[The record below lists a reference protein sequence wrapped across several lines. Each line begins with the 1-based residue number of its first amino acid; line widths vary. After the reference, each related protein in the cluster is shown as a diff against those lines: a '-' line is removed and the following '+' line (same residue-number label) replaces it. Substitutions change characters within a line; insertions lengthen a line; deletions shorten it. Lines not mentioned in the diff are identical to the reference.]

1 MLNTHPYHSGIVSY
15 TLALDKNYFYHIY
28 LMLTAQHFTF
38 CFFLIAKSNT
48 NTNTIT

>member
-28 LMLTAQHFTF
+28 LMLTAQHQHTTF

-48 NTNTIT
+48 NTIT